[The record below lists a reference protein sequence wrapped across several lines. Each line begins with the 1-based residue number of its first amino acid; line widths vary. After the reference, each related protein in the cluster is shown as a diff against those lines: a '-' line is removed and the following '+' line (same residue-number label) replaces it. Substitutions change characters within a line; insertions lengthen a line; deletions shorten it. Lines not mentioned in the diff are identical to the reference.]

1 MTDADLADVCW
12 VRSVEQGAREHVP
25 WNEADA
31 AWASAEARRAVGESD
46 EPAVAQA
53 FVVQRARLARQR
65 LAERDAAWRVPL
77 QGKAP
82 QGWRWLLLLGAVAVA
97 ALIAGNV
104 VGPSHRI
111 NLLAPPVLMLLLW
124 NIAVYLLLLF
134 AAGRGPSAW
143 LARTIESVRTR
154 VSGRGAAAPLLAARA
169 RFAAEWA
176 LATHGVQQPRVA
188 AALHIAAAFLALAVV
203 ASMYVFGIALD
214 FRAGWDSTWLDAQAV
229 QRVLGFVFAP
239 ASALGGIALP
249 DAAELARLRFAE
261 GSPGERAAR
270 WIHLYAITLALVV
283 IVPRLALAA
292 AAAWRARRATARLA
306 LPMDEPYFRAL
317 LRDGPQRPR
326 PVTVL
331 PYSYTLG
338 PAQQAALARV
348 LAEAIGPG
356 AQPRMA
362 ATLPLGAEDEL
373 ARHLPADLAPD
384 VAVLF
389 AASATPEREAH
400 GAFVRALADKVAG
413 RATLAVL
420 VDESGLRQRTG
431 LASDAELRVTQR
443 RAAWQRLLHDLSLP
457 PPRFV
462 DLG

>member
-1 MTDADLADVCW
+1 
-12 VRSVEQGAREHVP
+12 
-25 WNEADA
+25 
-31 AWASAEARRAVGESD
+31 
-46 EPAVAQA
+46 
-53 FVVQRARLARQR
+53 
-65 LAERDAAWRVPL
+65 
-77 QGKAP
+77 
-82 QGWRWLLLLGAVAVA
+82 
-97 ALIAGNV
+97 
-104 VGPSHRI
+104 
-111 NLLAPPVLMLLLW
+111 
-124 NIAVYLLLLF
+124 
-134 AAGRGPSAW
+134 
-143 LARTIESVRTR
+143 
-154 VSGRGAAAPLLAARA
+154 
-169 RFAAEWA
+169 
-176 LATHGVQQPRVA
+176 
-188 AALHIAAAFLALAVV
+188 
-203 ASMYVFGIALD
+203 
-214 FRAGWDSTWLDAQAV
+214 
-229 QRVLGFVFAP
+229 
-239 ASALGGIALP
+239 
-249 DAAELARLRFAE
+249 
-261 GSPGERAAR
+261 
-270 WIHLYAITLALVV
+270 
-283 IVPRLALAA
+283 
-292 AAAWRARRATARLA
+292 
-306 LPMDEPYFRAL
+306 
-317 LRDGPQRPR
+317 
-326 PVTVL
+326 
-331 PYSYTLG
+331 LG